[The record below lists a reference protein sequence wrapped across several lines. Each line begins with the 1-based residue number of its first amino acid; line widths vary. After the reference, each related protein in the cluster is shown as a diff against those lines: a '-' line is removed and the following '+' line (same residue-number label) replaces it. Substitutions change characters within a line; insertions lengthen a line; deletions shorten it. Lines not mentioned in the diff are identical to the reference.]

1 MISYDSVRV
10 RAEGLAESG
19 RAAALNGHYSIAV
32 LEFDLAQRVCELA
45 AADAAA
51 PDERQRLL
59 DLARAYA
66 RSAEAYRERVAG

>member
-1 MISYDSVRV
+1 MSDPSVRV

-19 RAAALNGHYSIAV
+19 RTAALAGNYSVAAA
-32 LEFDLAQRVCELA
+32 EFDRASGVCENA
-45 AADAAA
+45 AAATVL